1 MFYFTFY
8 HGFLALSRI
17 ITEKKAKIKEKEKY
31 MRIIET
37 FKSVTDKERR
47 EAITNII
54 VNLENKDSQRNTI
67 YSPDYK
73 MLEEP
78 AV

>member
-1 MFYFTFY
+1 MFDFTFY
-8 HGFLALSRI
+8 NGFLALSRI
-17 ITEKKAKIKEKEKY
+17 IAEKKAKIEEKEEY

-37 FKSVTDKERR
+37 FKFMTDEERR

-54 VNLENKDSQRNTI
+54 VNLENKDSQRNII

-73 MLEEP
+73 TIEDP

>member
-1 MFYFTFY
+1 
-8 HGFLALSRI
+8 
-17 ITEKKAKIKEKEKY
+17 

-37 FKSVTDKERR
+37 FKSKTDEERR

-54 VNLENKDSQRNTI
+54 VNLENKDSQRNII
-67 YSPDYK
+67 YSSDYK
-73 MLEEP
+73 TIEEP

>member
-1 MFYFTFY
+1 
-8 HGFLALSRI
+8 
-17 ITEKKAKIKEKEKY
+17 

-37 FKSVTDKERR
+37 FKFKTDKERR

-54 VNLENKDSQRNTI
+54 VNLENKDSQRNII
-67 YSPDYK
+67 YSLDYK